1 MAVRNLQ
8 SQSFALKTG
17 FTQDEHD
24 TLNITSLIDHQPL
37 TSDPVNNYYFLSL
50 MLTNLIVGLFYR
62 ILVFKQIWI
71 TGGVFGGRPINLL
84 TGIFEI
90 QYITSL
96 LRGGILQGHT
106 QNPPP
111 NNINSEHKTTIC
123 YALI

>member
-8 SQSFALKTG
+8 KESFTLKTG

-37 TSDPVNNYYFLSL
+37 SSDPVNNYYFLSL
-50 MLTNLIVGLFYR
+50 MWTNLIVGLFYR

-71 TGGVFGGRPINLL
+71 TGGVLGGRPINLL

-90 QYITSL
+90 QNVTSKL
-96 LRGGILQGHT
+96 WGGILQGHT
-106 QNPPP
+106 QTRLQ
-111 NNINSEHKTTIC
+111 IT
-123 YALI
+123 

>member
-8 SQSFALKTG
+8 TQSFALKIG

-37 TSDPVNNYYFLSL
+37 SSDPVNNSYFLSL
-50 MLTNLIVGLFYR
+50 MWTNLLVGLFYR

-71 TGGVFGGRPINLL
+71 TGGVLGGRPINLL

-90 QYITSL
+90 QNVASKL
-96 LRGGILQGHT
+96 WGGILQGHT
-106 QNPPP
+106 
-111 NNINSEHKTTIC
+111 
-123 YALI
+123 